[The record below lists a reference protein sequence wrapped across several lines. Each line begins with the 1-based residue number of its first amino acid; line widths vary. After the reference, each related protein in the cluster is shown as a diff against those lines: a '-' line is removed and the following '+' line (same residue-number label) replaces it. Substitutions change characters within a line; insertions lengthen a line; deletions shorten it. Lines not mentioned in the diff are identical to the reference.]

1 MMAVQTD
8 NSKTMKM
15 RFAPS
20 PTGFLHVG
28 GARTAIFN
36 WLLARKYGGSF
47 LLRIEDTDQTRSTV
61 EAEKQILSALRQL
74 GIDWDDEPYYQS
86 QHRDR
91 HLQAA
96 QQLLDNGQAY
106 RCFCTKEEL
115 ADKRRQAEI
124 NKINQRYDGT
134 CRHLSQSV
142 IERNLTDGKPFSVRF
157 KVEPGQ
163 VSWIDEI
170 HGETRVGNN
179 TLDDFIIVRNDGT
192 PTYQL
197 AVVTDDHDM
206 GITLVLRGDD
216 HIANTNKQILL
227 YNALQWPVPRFGHIP
242 LILGPDKV
250 RLSKR
255 HGAASVGAFLE
266 QGILPEALFNYL
278 CLLGWSPGDDREIMS
293 KEELT
298 EAFELSRINHSAAVF
313 DLKKL
318 FWLNGRYL
326 TELPFE
332 NIWKYVQEW
341 LKEQGQ
347 KIEPSEQAQFR
358 LLVSLQQTRAESLIE
373 LTNGLG
379 IFFKAPQEYEEKGVR
394 KFFLKGNAKE
404 LLEGL
409 KQEIDRK
416 DTAFFSDVDSIE
428 TFIRDFAAQRKTA
441 AAKVIHP
448 LRLALIGSSAS
459 PGIFELL
466 YILGKEKIM
475 ARIENALHFI
485 NTVGSAIQS

>member
-1 MMAVQTD
+1 MAAQTD
-8 NSKTMKM
+8 NLKKMKL

-36 WLLARKYGGSF
+36 WLLARKYGASF
-47 LLRIEDTDQTRSTV
+47 LLRIEDTDRTRSTL
-61 EAEKQILSALRQL
+61 EAEKQILSALQQL
-74 GIDWDDEPYYQS
+74 GIDWDGEPYYQS
-86 QHRDR
+86 RHRDR
-91 HLQAA
+91 HIQAA
-96 QQLLDNGQAY
+96 QQLLDSGLAY

-115 ADKRRQAEI
+115 AEKRRQAEI

-134 CRHLSQSV
+134 CRNLPQSV
-142 IERNLTDGKPFSVRF
+142 IEKKLTDGKPFSIRF

-179 TLDDFIIVRNDGT
+179 TLDDFIIVREDGT

-227 YNALQWPVPRFGHIP
+227 YKALGWPVPRFGHIP

-255 HGAASVGAFLE
+255 HGAASVGAFME

-293 KEELT
+293 REELID
-298 EAFELSRINHSAAVF
+298 AFEISRINHSAAVF

-326 TELPFE
+326 AELPFE
-332 NIWKYVQEW
+332 NVWKYVQDW

-347 KIEPSEQAQFR
+347 KIEKSESAQFR
-358 LLVSLQQTRAESLIE
+358 LLVSLQQVRAESLIE
-373 LTNGLG
+373 ITNGLG
-379 IFFKAPQEYEEKGVR
+379 IFFDAPQVYEEKGVR

-409 KQEIDRK
+409 KKEIDQK
-416 DTAFFSDVDSIE
+416 DEAFFSDVESIE
-428 TFIRDFAAQRKTA
+428 TFIRDFAAQQETA

-448 LRLALIGSSAS
+448 LRLALTGSSAS

-466 YILGKEKIM
+466 YILGKEKTT

-485 NTVGSAIQS
+485 STAGNTVQS